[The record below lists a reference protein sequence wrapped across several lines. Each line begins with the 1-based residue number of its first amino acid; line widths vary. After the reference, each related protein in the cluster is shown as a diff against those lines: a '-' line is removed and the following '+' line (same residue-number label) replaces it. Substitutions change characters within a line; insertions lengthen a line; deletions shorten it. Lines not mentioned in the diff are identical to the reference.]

1 MSSSLNLFRTEWF
14 AQQKEFT
21 MELESMKIE
30 EMNNYLSKFYLSARR
45 QDGSY
50 CKKTSLLSIRAA
62 LDRHLRSPPFNNCK
76 KVSICDTVQFNEANK
91 ALNSYLKHLASS
103 GKIAGTVHKTPL
115 TAETVQKL
123 FEAGELASA
132 ETRNPR
138 LLLQTTWFYISLYF
152 GKRGRENQSAMKKS
166 MLRLAVT
173 PSGEEYFELNKDE
186 PGAVLSTKNH
196 TGGLDGTEDHA
207 DGKIFASPYSSRCP
221 LQTVKAYLSH
231 LHPEVDALFQRPKDI
246 SLRFDPEKDKIW
258 FERKVLGHNSLENM
272 MRNMTER
279 AGILPYYT
287 NHSLRAT
294 TVTVL
299 SSNNVETRQIKA
311 VTGHKSDAS
320 IESYCERPTLH
331 QFKSM
336 SSALTSFIQ
345 GGKTRHQRPL
355 HPIQSQV
362 QQLSQ
367 EIQPRES
374 SQCQPTAYPL
384 VKTKKTFSCL
394 TELIHKPFC
403 HQGISKD
410 AHSLSISI

>member
-1 MSSSLNLFRTEWF
+1 
-14 AQQKEFT
+14 
-21 MELESMKIE
+21 MEVE
-30 EMNNYLSKFYLSARR
+30 EMNNCLSKFYLSARR
-45 QDGSY
+45 KDGSY
-50 CKKTSLLSIRAA
+50 YKKTSLLSIRAA
-62 LDRHLRSPPFNNCK
+62 LDRYLRSPPFNR
-76 KVSICDTVQFNEANK
+76 KVSICDTVQFNEAKK

-103 GKIAGTVHKTPL
+103 GKIAGTVHKNPL

-123 FEAGELASA
+123 FEARELASA

-152 GKRGRENQSAMKKS
+152 GNRGRENQSAMKKS

-207 DGKIFASPYSSRCP
+207 DGKIFASPNSSRCP
-221 LQTVKAYLSH
+221 LQTIKAYLCH
-231 LHPEVDALFQRPKDI
+231 LHPEVDALFQRPKEI
-246 SLRFDPEKDKIW
+246 SLRFDPEKEKIW

-272 MRNMTER
+272 MRKMTER

-311 VTGHKSDAS
+311 VTGHKSDTS
-320 IESYCERPTLH
+320 IESYCARPTLN

-336 SSALTSFIQ
+336 SSALTSFIHGSENTPPASTSSNPTTSTATQSGYSAERILTMPTSSVSVSQNEENFLFPNGVNPQAILPSGNFQ
-345 GGKTRHQRPL
+345 GC
-355 HPIQSQV
+355 SF
-362 QQLSQ
+362 
-367 EIQPRES
+367 
-374 SQCQPTAYPL
+374 
-384 VKTKKTFSCL
+384 TFN
-394 TELIHKPFC
+394 INMNK
-403 HQGISKD
+403 
-410 AHSLSISI
+410 